1 MDNVELAGKLYVIYH
16 KEMEGNKL
24 TNVLIKDKGKRF
36 KGKDKALQYPQKEGK
51 KSI

>member
-24 TNVLIKDKGKRF
+24 TNVKLKRF
-36 KGKDKALQYPQKEGK
+36 KGKDKALQYPQKEGQ